1 MAQWLWDTGSPETLK
16 RWSIMAGNIR
26 KQMQAVYL
34 PRPLD
39 QQQLC
44 LHHHDVPSKD
54 AEKSQEKACSSSVN
68 TLKPKKGYTTALHRG
83 NNQSWGQLSSRYT
96 YSLGSATVI
105 QANMRRDSLRVAFL
119 TAHKK
124 RKQSKLTFPETPPAL
139 ADYSPLSSCF
149 QSFDD
154 DFGHLPRFFNW
165 LLTAEQ
171 TIQ

>member
-1 MAQWLWDTGSPETLK
+1 M
-16 RWSIMAGNIR
+16 
-26 KQMQAVYL
+26 YL
-34 PRPLD
+34 ARD
-39 QQQLC
+39 E
-44 LHHHDVPSKD
+44 
-54 AEKSQEKACSSSVN
+54 EKSQEKASPPSMN

-96 YSLGSATVI
+96 YSLGSTTVV
-105 QANMRRDSLRVAFL
+105 QANMRRDSPRVAFL

-124 RKQSKLTFPETPPAL
+124 SKQSKLTVPETPPAL

-149 QSFDD
+149 QSFND

-171 TIQ
+171 TIQKWRRLGTKWAQTFNYRMELRSILQGNEATHKATKTNVDGLLAFV